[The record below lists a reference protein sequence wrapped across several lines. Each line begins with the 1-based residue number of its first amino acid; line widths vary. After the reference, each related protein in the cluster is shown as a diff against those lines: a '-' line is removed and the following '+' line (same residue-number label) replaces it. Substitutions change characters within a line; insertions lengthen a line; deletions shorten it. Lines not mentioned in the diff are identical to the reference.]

1 MRSRRR
7 KATQLVIGL
16 AMTVALT
23 TSCSI
28 GPDDLP
34 SPRGGAADGY
44 DIELD
49 FTSALNLPTG
59 ASVMLDGLRIGE
71 VRDVRTGDE
80 SVVVS
85 AIIATGTDV
94 PSAATAAI
102 RQDTV
107 LGDTYV
113 AIDRP
118 ESDAGDISVLA
129 PGESIP
135 LDRTSSAPTL
145 EDTLAVLAT
154 FVNGG
159 TIQRVESSIQQINRV
174 MPNVVDLQK
183 LASTVAIDLR
193 DLSTNTE
200 QVDRLLLGLDD
211 TALEVGQR
219 EARIN
224 AMLAPEGVLFWD
236 RLSRQIIMH
245 IGTLLPSIGS
255 IFAGGTWLV
264 PMLEAADRALS
275 EVRRSG
281 IDPVSDSERVSDF
294 VQKTIVPFV
303 QQPSFEVDSVQTS
316 DGRPLADVENVL
328 RMLGATR

>member
-1 MRSRRR
+1 MRTPGA
-7 KATQLVIGL
+7 KATLLAVGL
-16 AMTVALT
+16 AATVVLT

-34 SPRGGAADGY
+34 SPRGGATDGF
-44 DIELD
+44 DIELN
-49 FTSALNLPTG
+49 FASALNLPTG

-71 VRDVRTGDE
+71 VDDVRTGNE

-85 AIIATGTDV
+85 AIIATGTKV
-94 PSAATAAI
+94 PAASTAAI

-113 AIDRP
+113 AIERP
-118 ESDAGDISVLA
+118 EAGPSDTNSLA
-129 PGESIP
+129 PGDSIP

-159 TIQRVESSIQQINRV
+159 TIQRVESSIAQLNDV
-174 MPNVVDLQK
+174 MPNAADLQK
-183 LASTVAIDLR
+183 LASTVATDLG
-193 DLSTNTE
+193 DLSTNTDE
-200 QVDRLLLGLDD
+200 IDRLLRGLDG
-211 TALEVGQR
+211 TAIEVNQR
-219 EARIN
+219 ETKIDQ
-224 AMLAPEGVLFWD
+224 MLAPEGVLFWD
-236 RLSRQIIMH
+236 KLSRQIIMH

-264 PMLEAADRALS
+264 PMLEAADHALS
-275 EVRRSG
+275 AVVRSG
-281 IDPVSDSERVSDF
+281 IDPVSDSELVSDF
-294 VQKTIVPFV
+294 VEKTVVPFAR
-303 QQPSFEVDSVQTS
+303 QPSISVDSVETS
-316 DGRPLADVENVL
+316 DGRPLTDIENVL

>member
-1 MRSRRR
+1 MRTPGS
-7 KATQLVIGL
+7 KALLVAVGL
-16 AMTVALT
+16 ATTAALT
-23 TSCSI
+23 ASCSI

-34 SPRGGAADGY
+34 SPRGGATDGY
-44 DIELD
+44 DIELN

-71 VRDVRTGDE
+71 VDDVRTGDQ

-85 AIIATGTDV
+85 AIIATGAQV
-94 PSAATAAI
+94 PGASTAAI

-113 AIDRP
+113 AIERP
-118 ESDAGDISVLA
+118 EPDDADSSVLTA
-129 PGESIP
+129 GESIP
-135 LDRTSSAPTL
+135 IERTSSAPTL

-159 TIQRVESSIQQINRV
+159 TIQRVESSIAQINDV
-174 MPNVVDLQK
+174 MPDAVDLQK
-183 LASTVAIDLR
+183 LASTVSTDLG
-193 DLSTNTE
+193 DLSTGTGE
-200 QVDRLLLGLDD
+200 IDRLLRGLDD
-211 TALEVGQR
+211 TAISVNQR
-219 EARIN
+219 EARID

-236 RLSRQIIMH
+236 KLSRQIIMH

-275 EVRRSG
+275 SVVRSG
-281 IDPVSDSERVSDF
+281 IDPVSDSELVSDF
-294 VQKTIVPFV
+294 LEKTVVPFARE
-303 QQPSFEVDSVQTS
+303 PSFEVESVETS